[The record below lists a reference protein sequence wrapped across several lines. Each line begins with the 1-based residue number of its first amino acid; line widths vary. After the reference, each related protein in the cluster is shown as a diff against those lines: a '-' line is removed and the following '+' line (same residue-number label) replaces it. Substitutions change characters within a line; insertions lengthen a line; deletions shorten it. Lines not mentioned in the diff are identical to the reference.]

1 MFSLR
6 VLPAAL
12 LLAVLGANLA
22 HAGTIRGIVR
32 VSSSH
37 GDAPSFRPYAGR
49 ASSLPAPGHAV
60 KGRVTDAVLW
70 LTWTPARSEGEAG
83 VVAAPRLAQQQQ
95 MFEPRVV
102 VVPVGGSVSFPN
114 LDPIYHN
121 VFSVSPTKRF
131 DLGKYGKG
139 QSRTVR
145 FEKPGVVNV
154 YCDIH
159 TDMAAFIVVAP
170 SLAWARPGDDGR
182 YELRGLP
189 GGRYHLVWWHPDA
202 RGGEADVDVPAEGEV
217 TWDVNF

>member
-1 MFSLR
+1 M
-6 VLPAAL
+6 
-12 LLAVLGANLA
+12 
-22 HAGTIRGIVR
+22 
-32 VSSSH
+32 
-37 GDAPSFRPYAGR
+37 
-49 ASSLPAPGHAV
+49 
-60 KGRVTDAVLW
+60 
-70 LTWTPARSEGEAG
+70 
-83 VVAAPRLAQQQQ
+83 
-95 MFEPRVV
+95 
-102 VVPVGGSVSFPN
+102 GGSVAFPN

-159 TDMAAFIVVAP
+159 TDMAAFIVVTP
-170 SLAWARPGDDGR
+170 SRAWARPGDDGR

-189 GGRYHLVWWHPDA
+189 AGRYHLVWWHPDA
-202 RGGEADVDVPAEGEV
+202 RGGETDVDVPAEGEV